1 MLQKPQR
8 FLLALAWLAAFSAA
22 GAVETH
28 RDAALGL
35 AGEVYLA
42 NSGTCGELFEHCSEE
57 VADNA
62 LLAVDIVRSG
72 QDSVRLRVPGT
83 DGPEVEGTP
92 ALVFEDASSSL
103 FVVWESKLQPDQS
116 RVNLTWYDG
125 EQWAPEVIEISGDV
139 HPLKG
144 PPQVLIT
151 RDRYEVG
158 LDGEEI
164 SRRKRTVVHVV
175 WWEQGPAAEEVYYT
189 PIILEDGAY
198 IGRNQVYDLNA
209 LDPSLPPEEAASLS
223 PELLRSPVIEAGR
236 DEATTLVAFTNPVSG
251 RLVVFEVRLLP
262 GELSL
267 LADELQREI
276 LRYPELFNP
285 EGIEELADRARG
297 HMIEFGHRLHPGLL
311 HLISDDIAMVI
322 RLHGLAAAADVEEL
336 ADRARGHMIEF
347 GARILGTGGLTAEP
361 TSSVAV
367 TLETR
372 KQAGE
377 PSAEEPSAGAPSPAH
392 HLWLRLVSDRPAP
405 DIGDRPVW
413 IFLSE
418 DGQDAVISWENNGKL
433 LYRETTPEGWTPVRR
448 ISLQGPVDA
457 TRAEQILR
465 QRVRER

>member
-1 MLQKPQR
+1 MLQKLQR
-8 FLLALAWLAAFSAA
+8 LLLALAWLAAFSAA
-22 GAVETH
+22 GAVETN

-42 NSGTCGELFEHCSEE
+42 HSGTCGQLFDHCSETG
-57 VADNA
+57 NA

-72 QDSVRLRVPGT
+72 EDPVRLRVPGT

-92 ALVFEDASSSL
+92 ALLFEDASSSL
-103 FVVWESKLQPDQS
+103 FVVWESKLQPNQS
-116 RVNLTWYDG
+116 QVNLTWYDG

-158 LDGEEI
+158 LDDEQV
-164 SRRKRTVVHVV
+164 SRRQRTVVHVV
-175 WWEQGPAAEEVYYT
+175 WWEQGPEAEQVYYT

-198 IGRNQVYDLNA
+198 IGRNHVYDLSA
-209 LDPSLPPEEAASLS
+209 LDPGLPPEEPTSLS

-236 DEATTLVAFTNPVSG
+236 DEATTLVAFTNPESE
-251 RLVVFEVRLLP
+251 RFVVFEVRLLP

-276 LRYPELFNP
+276 LRHPELFNP

-311 HLISDDIAMVI
+311 QLISDDTAMVI
-322 RLHGLAAAADVEEL
+322 RTYGLTAAADVEEL

-347 GARILGTGGLTAEP
+347 GARTLGTGGLTAEP
-361 TSSVAV
+361 ASSVAL

-372 KQAGE
+372 KEAAE
-377 PSAEEPSAGAPSPAH
+377 PPVVEPPPAH

-405 DIGDRPVW
+405 EVGDHPVW

-418 DGQDAVISWENNGKL
+418 DGRDAVVSWENNGKL
-433 LYRETTPEGWTPVRR
+433 LYRETTPEGWTGVRR

-457 TRAEQILR
+457 ARAEQILR